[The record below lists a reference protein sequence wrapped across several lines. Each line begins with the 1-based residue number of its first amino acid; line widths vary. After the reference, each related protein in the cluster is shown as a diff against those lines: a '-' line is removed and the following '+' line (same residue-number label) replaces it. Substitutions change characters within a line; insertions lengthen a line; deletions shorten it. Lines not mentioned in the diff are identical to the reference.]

1 MRPRFTWASASPSSA
16 FFNKVS
22 GLAADTIVGKRK
34 TAHNRIAREQISFVP
49 RPPLGTVF
57 MVDVIDSSPRAAAG
71 CPVSFWDPRG
81 LPPGPAYRIG
91 KRPHKLTIPNPACAR
106 QEP

>member
-1 MRPRFTWASASPSSA
+1 MRPRSTWPPASPTSA

-34 TAHNRIAREQISFVP
+34 TAHSRIAREEIAFAL
-49 RPPLGTVF
+49 RTPLGTVF
-57 MVDVIDSSPRAAAG
+57 LVDVIDSSPCAAAG
-71 CPVSFWDPRG
+71 CPVFYLRPRG

-91 KRPHKLTIPNPACAR
+91 TRSPKLTIPHPACW
-106 QEP
+106 